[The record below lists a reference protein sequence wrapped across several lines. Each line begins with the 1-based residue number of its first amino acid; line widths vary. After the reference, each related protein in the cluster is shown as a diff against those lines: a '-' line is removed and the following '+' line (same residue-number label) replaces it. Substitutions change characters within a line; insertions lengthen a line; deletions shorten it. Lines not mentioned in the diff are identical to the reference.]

1 MGSLFKM
8 LLLLLETITDDPV
21 VEEFDD
27 VDEEDDA
34 VCDVLDVDVEVD
46 PVFVLTTL
54 MVDIITQ
61 VAAGDRTYP
70 VVHFTHL
77 KSVVNY

>member
-8 LLLLLETITDDPV
+8 LLLLLETVTEDPV
-21 VEEFDD
+21 VDEFDD

-34 VCDVLDVDVEVD
+34 VCDVLDVEVDVEVA

-54 MVDIITQ
+54 SVDTITQ
-61 VAAGDRTYP
+61 VAAGDIT
-70 VVHFTHL
+70 
-77 KSVVNY
+77 

>member
-1 MGSLFKM
+1 M
-8 LLLLLETITDDPV
+8 ETITDDPV
-21 VEEFDD
+21 VDEFDNVVED
-27 VDEEDDA
+27 DDA
-34 VCDVLDVDVEVD
+34 VCDVLDVEVDVEVA

-54 MVDIITQ
+54 MVDTITQ
-61 VAAGDRTYP
+61 VAAGDTTKP

>member
-1 MGSLFKM
+1 M
-8 LLLLLETITDDPV
+8 LLLLLETVNEDPV
-21 VEEFDD
+21 VDEFDD
-27 VDEEDDA
+27 VKDDDA

-54 MVDIITQ
+54 MVDTITQ